1 MRTEEHA
8 TDRPHNA
15 PVRQRFRI
23 RGTFV
28 PKTYLY
34 FVADRAAWLDIDG
47 WAEARD
53 GEAIV
58 VAAGPEAMV
67 GAFEMALMLGPLDAL
82 VRDFETFDELGPV
95 GRGFSIHSASQF
107 GHALHPQK

>member
-8 TDRPHNA
+8 TDRPHNLT
-15 PVRQRFRI
+15 VRQRFHI
-23 RGTFV
+23 RGILL
-28 PKTYLY
+28 PKTFLC
-34 FVADRAAWLDIDG
+34 FAADRAAWLDIDG
-47 WAEARD
+47 WAEAAD

-82 VRDFETFDELGPV
+82 VQDFETFDESAAVPQ
-95 GRGFSIHSASQF
+95 GFVIA
-107 GHALHPQK
+107 QK